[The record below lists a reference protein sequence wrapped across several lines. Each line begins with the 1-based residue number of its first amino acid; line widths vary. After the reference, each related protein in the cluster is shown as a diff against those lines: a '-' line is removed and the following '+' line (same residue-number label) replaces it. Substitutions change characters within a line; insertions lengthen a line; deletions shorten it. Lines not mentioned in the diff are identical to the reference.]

1 MDGGTQWATVHG
13 VTRVGHNLAT
23 KRPPPPNSL
32 PQTEHMCTVISML
45 RYSVS
50 TVLGEILVW

>member
-32 PQTEHMCTVISML
+32 PQTEHMRNFHAQVFSQH
-45 RYSVS
+45 SA
-50 TVLGEILVW
+50 W